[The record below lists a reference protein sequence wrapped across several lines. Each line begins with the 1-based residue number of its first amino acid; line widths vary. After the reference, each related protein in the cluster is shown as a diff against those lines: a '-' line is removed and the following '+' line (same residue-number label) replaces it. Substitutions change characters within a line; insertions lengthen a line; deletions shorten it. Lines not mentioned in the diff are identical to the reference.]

1 MIILKNA
8 MEKSHLYKV
17 DEFGIKNYNYGI
29 LGSFSLVVFSLLNII
44 LGYVTFL
51 AESNT
56 VNSPVQSYVDAFWLM
71 LMSSTTIG
79 FGDVYPITFVGR
91 AAVFIMFILGVGIL
105 GGVGAVFANKI
116 FGFADTNIKNRELRS
131 QNEKIMAQNIKVHQ
145 QLENLEK
152 KLEKFEQKLEYLAL
166 K

>member
-1 MIILKNA
+1 MIILQNA
-8 MEKSHLYKV
+8 MEKSNLYKV

-29 LGSFSLVVFSLLNII
+29 LGFFSLAVFSLLNIT

-51 AESNT
+51 AEINA
-56 VNSPVQSYVDAFWLM
+56 VNSPVQTYVDALWLM

-79 FGDVYPITFVGR
+79 FGDVYPITFMGR

-116 FGFADTNIKNRELRS
+116 FGFADTNIKNRELRM
-131 QNEKIMAQNIKVHQ
+131 QNEKIIVQNLKIHQ
-145 QLENLEK
+145 QLL
-152 KLEKFEQKLEYLAL
+152 KLEEKLESFTSP

>member
-1 MIILKNA
+1 MIVLQNA

-17 DEFGIKNYNYGI
+17 DEFGVKNYNYGI
-29 LGSFSLVVFSLLNII
+29 LGSLSLTIFFILNIV

-51 AESNT
+51 AEMSA
-56 VNSPVQSYVDAFWLM
+56 VDSPVHSYADALWLM

-116 FGFADTNIKNRELRS
+116 FGFADTNIKNRELRK
-131 QNEKIMAQNIKVHQ
+131 QNEEILEQNSKIHQ
-145 QLENLEK
+145 KLENLEK
-152 KLEKFEQKLEYLAL
+152 KLNAL
-166 K
+166 KLPQ